1 MKPLDC
7 KDFGF
12 RPSTGV
18 TAEKVVEKTLDLN
31 RDTKNSHQIPEQL
44 GRRGREDFGSVW

>member
-7 KDFGF
+7 KDFSS
-12 RPSTGV
+12 RPSIGV
-18 TAEKVVEKTLDLN
+18 TAEKVAEKTLELN

-44 GRRGREDFGSVW
+44 RRRGREDFGSVR